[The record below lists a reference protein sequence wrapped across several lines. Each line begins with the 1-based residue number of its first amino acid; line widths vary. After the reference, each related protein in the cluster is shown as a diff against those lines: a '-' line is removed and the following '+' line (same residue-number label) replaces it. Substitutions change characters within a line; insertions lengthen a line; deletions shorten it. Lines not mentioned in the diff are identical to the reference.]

1 MSSLLKRMVRLYPRA
16 WRERYGEEFGAI
28 LEERQA
34 SLSDVC
40 DVALGALDAWLFPQ
54 VIQESSAALVVGRIR
69 RSILLVLWAW
79 VGVVVA
85 GVGFQKLTEYEDFVR
100 AARESAPVAWAFDA
114 VVVGALVALAAVL
127 AGGIPILF
135 AAVRDALDNRR
146 KNVLLLLCV
155 PPLSLAIFVGYVLVL
170 TRIVAP
176 IFEDPTVHA
185 PVNVAL
191 FLSIVVMFLLATV
204 ASAASVS
211 AAVGR
216 SVVGA
221 RIYRFAL
228 YPAALAAL
236 AMFVVSVATA
246 VWGLAL
252 WARASA
258 LFAGNEGLLA
268 TPTFVTWLTV
278 LGVMGGCACVAVTG
292 AVCGLRAGSFV
303 SRDAAQGGKAR
314 RCP

>member
-1 MSSLLKRMVRLYPRA
+1 MVLLYPRA

-28 LEERQA
+28 LEERQV

-40 DVALGALDAWLFPQ
+40 DVALGALDAWLFPRM
-54 VIQESSAALVVGRIR
+54 IQERSATLMVGRMR
-69 RSILLVLWAW
+69 RSILLVLWSW

-85 GVGFQKLTEYEDFVR
+85 GVGFQKMTEYEDFVR
-100 AARESAPVAWAFDA
+100 AARENAPVGWAFDTI
-114 VVVGALVALAAVL
+114 VVGALAALAAVL

-135 AAVRDALDNRR
+135 AAARDALDNRR
-146 KNVLLLLCV
+146 KDVLLFLCV

-170 TRIVAP
+170 MKIVAP
-176 IFEDPTVHA
+176 IFGDPAVHA

-204 ASAASVS
+204 TSAASVS

-216 SVVGA
+216 SEVGA

-236 AMFVVSVATA
+236 AMVVVSVATA

-258 LFAGNEGLLA
+258 LFAGDEGILA
-268 TPTFVTWLTV
+268 TPTFVTWLMV
-278 LGVMGGCACVAVTG
+278 LAVMGGCACVAVTG
-292 AVCGLRAGSFV
+292 AIRGLRAGSCV
-303 SRDAAQGGKAR
+303 SRDAA
-314 RCP
+314 